1 MPDND
6 EDIKKFA
13 LRIAAED
20 KTFTTQRLEER
31 IRLYINDWIESFLGT
46 FFGIDIH
53 AGKAKVKDLNL

>member
-6 EDIKKFA
+6 
-13 LRIAAED
+13 ED